1 MRPSQ
6 RVIVACLVVASGVWI
21 LDALVDQWFFYEI
34 SFVDSLLGVTTPQ
47 EIYTRLVMVI
57 VLLGFGVAMARFYGR
72 LQEREKQ
79 AVSALNLAR
88 MRQAETA
95 ALLEASRAVMGHR
108 TFAAGARAIFDH
120 CREVIGAP
128 AGYISLS
135 DATGTQ
141 NEVVFLEA
149 GGLPCTVSEGTP
161 MPIRG
166 LRAEAYEAKRVIY
179 DNNFTQNPY
188 TAFLPEG
195 HVAVDNVLFAP
206 LVLEGKAVG
215 LLGLANKPGGFTD
228 HDAVLVK
235 QLQNEMTERERA
247 EALLKASEAR
257 FRTMLQTAGSFIIT
271 LTPEGRIREFNR
283 EAERVTGWKRQEV
296 AGQDAVSL
304 LLSKDQQA
312 LAVKELQKVLDT
324 GIIRSIE
331 MPIRTKEGSE
341 RTFLWNA
348 DVIRDLSQQAVE
360 IIAVGYDITERKLA
374 EEKLRL
380 LTSQLLMA
388 QENERRRLSREL
400 HDELGQ
406 SLLVLKMQARTL
418 ERQISPEQPQ
428 LQENCRR
435 ALAYIDVIIDNV
447 RRLSRDLSPAI
458 LEDLGLSAALHRL
471 LEEFRRHHD
480 TLQVEVELE
489 PVGQYIPR
497 DQQINI
503 YRLFQEALTNVAKH
517 ARAVRVW
524 AGLKKQEEALVGW
537 VADDGAGFDL
547 AELPTRQ
554 RPKKG
559 LGLAAMEERVRIL
572 GGSLQVSSRPG
583 QGTRIEF
590 SIPLNRQDDQP

>member
-179 DNNFTQNPY
+179 NNNFTQNPY

-228 HDAVLVK
+228 HDAVLASGFAELAALALVRQRVQEELEQRVQERTEDLRRTVK

-380 LTSQLLMA
+380 LTSKLLMA
-388 QENERRRLSREL
+388 Q
-400 HDELGQ
+400 
-406 SLLVLKMQARTL
+406 
-418 ERQISPEQPQ
+418 
-428 LQENCRR
+428 
-435 ALAYIDVIIDNV
+435 
-447 RRLSRDLSPAI
+447 
-458 LEDLGLSAALHRL
+458 
-471 LEEFRRHHD
+471 
-480 TLQVEVELE
+480 
-489 PVGQYIPR
+489 
-497 DQQINI
+497 
-503 YRLFQEALTNVAKH
+503 
-517 ARAVRVW
+517 
-524 AGLKKQEEALVGW
+524 
-537 VADDGAGFDL
+537 
-547 AELPTRQ
+547 
-554 RPKKG
+554 
-559 LGLAAMEERVRIL
+559 
-572 GGSLQVSSRPG
+572 
-583 QGTRIEF
+583 
-590 SIPLNRQDDQP
+590 